1 MRRWLIAA
9 LLALTASQTF
19 GSNTT
24 PIAFCHDS
32 EDRPPRFYLRD
43 GEWQG
48 QDIDVLDRLFADS
61 PWRYRLDAVPW
72 RRCLQSTE
80 AGRQHQAVLSATYSV
95 ARAKHYYFSN
105 SYYSHTPAYLY
116 MASDDRPTPEITRPT
131 DFYRYR
137 VCGVA
142 GFNYAGFNLSGKGID
157 QNAKDLP
164 QLVDKLI
171 AGRCDIALSRIEIIQ
186 GLKERDRIPW
196 PAALELRAIPR
207 ASLER
212 YYIMVSHHAP
222 NAQRLLRFINRGIER
237 LSTPPRDAS

>member
-142 GFNYAGFNLSGKGID
+142 GFNYVGFNLSGKGID
-157 QNAKDLP
+157 QGAKDLS
-164 QLVDKLI
+164 QLIDKLI
-171 AGRCDIALSRIEIIQ
+171 AGRCDIALSRSEIIQ
-186 GLKERDRIPW
+186 GLRAHGRIPS
-196 PAALELRAIPR
+196 PAALELRAIPH

-212 YYIMVSHHAP
+212 YYIMVSRHMP
-222 NAQRLLRFINRGIER
+222 NAKQLLRFINHGIER
-237 LSTPPRDAS
+237 LATPPRDAS